1 MTLQYPLDT
10 PDTIGIESI
19 TLQAINA
26 VAQTKSP
33 YSFQTQVY
41 NWGGERWGA
50 EVTIPTVRRD
60 LAADWK
66 AFLTALRGQTGTFLL
81 GDPDYATPRGSVT
94 AVDMLG
100 SKGEDVIT
108 IDSMTGNFEAG
119 DYFQMLN
126 GSAARLYMILEQTSG
141 TGDYSVWPRLRE
153 DYTISDTVI
162 LTNPKGVFKLT
173 EASSRWTINNNSQY
187 AISFQAEE
195 KL

>member
-1 MTLQYPLDT
+1 M
-10 PDTIGIESI
+10 
-19 TLQAINA
+19 
-26 VAQTKSP
+26 
-33 YSFQTQVY
+33 
-41 NWGGERWGA
+41 R
-50 EVTIPTVRRD
+50 IPTVRRD

-81 GDPDYATPRGSVT
+81 GDPDYATPRGTVT
-94 AVDMLG
+94 AVDMTG